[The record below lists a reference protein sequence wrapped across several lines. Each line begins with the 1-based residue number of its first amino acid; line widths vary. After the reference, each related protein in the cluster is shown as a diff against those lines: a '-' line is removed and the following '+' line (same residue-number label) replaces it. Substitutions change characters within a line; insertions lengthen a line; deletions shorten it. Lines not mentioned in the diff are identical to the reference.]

1 MFIVQT
7 QYEETYRVELNLNEL
22 DLISAGSKTTYDEI
36 KASVLNH
43 AGLEVSFLYIAQVKR
58 KC

>member
-1 MFIVQT
+1 MSFVQT

-22 DLISAGSKTTYDEI
+22 NLTSAGSKTTYDEI
-36 KASVLNH
+36 KACVLNN